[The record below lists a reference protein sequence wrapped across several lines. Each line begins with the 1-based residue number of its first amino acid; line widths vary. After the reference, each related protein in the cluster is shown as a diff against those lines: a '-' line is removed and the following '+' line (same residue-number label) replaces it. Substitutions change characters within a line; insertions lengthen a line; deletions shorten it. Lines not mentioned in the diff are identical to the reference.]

1 MSRILGG
8 ELGWGSGTQADG
20 MCVSTCAHGRPVS
33 ASQAGGVLFNMFG
46 SSFCFDNMV
55 NLSPNRYPLEESLP
69 WKKGESRCTAA
80 SLSWPTDSWSP
91 SVRSERPAHIFVH
104 ESFGHLAQEMATTLI

>member
-80 SLSWPTDSWSP
+80 SLSWPTKQIP
-91 SVRSERPAHIFVH
+91 GAHLSDLSAQPIFL
-104 ESFGHLAQEMATTLI
+104 SMSRLAT